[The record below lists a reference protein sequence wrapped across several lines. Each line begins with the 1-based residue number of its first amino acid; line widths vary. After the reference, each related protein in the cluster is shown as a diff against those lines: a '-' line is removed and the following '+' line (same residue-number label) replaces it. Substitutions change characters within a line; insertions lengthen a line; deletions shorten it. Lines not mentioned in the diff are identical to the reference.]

1 MVFNPSRTIHL
12 RVRLL
17 IFLGVLTNVCRATG
31 VNNVSKSSSNVMAS
45 AWAIR
50 IPLKDGFDDC
60 ELAKVAKSIGKETGL
75 SFHGQI
81 GGLRGHFLLVHETF
95 YRENSYNG
103 SNLVDVMQRISEE
116 LEKHPEVEWS
126 MQEMVRPRYKRSL
139 RFKDQYFPSQWHLV
153 GGVMYLWPLEM

>member
-1 MVFNPSRTIHL
+1 MVSNLSRTIQL

-17 IFLGVLTNVCRATG
+17 IFLGLLTNVCHATG
-31 VNNVSKSSSNVMAS
+31 VNNGSKSSSNVMAS

-50 IPLKDGFDDC
+50 IPFQDGIDDC
-60 ELAKVAKSIGKETGL
+60 ELTKVAKNIAEETGL

-95 YRENSYNG
+95 YRENTYNG
-103 SNLVDVMQRISEE
+103 SHLKDVMQRISGE

-126 MQEMVRPRYKRSL
+126 MQEIVRPRYKRSL

-153 GGVMYLWPLEM
+153 GGVMYLWPLDM